1 MLAFF
6 DCFSGIS
13 GDMALGALFDLGVP
27 VDWLADK
34 LQRMPLKG
42 FDLTLQPLERNGIQA
57 QRVRVAIKKDN
68 VSRDYTNIRKLIQKS
83 NLSDRVKTK
92 SLGIFETLA
101 AAEAAVHGCPKDKV
115 HFHEIGGVDALV
127 DIVGTVL
134 GLEYLGIQQVSASK
148 IPLGS
153 GFVSCRHGTLPV
165 PAPATLEILKN
176 IPVYGAGI
184 DHELVTPTGAA
195 IVATLAESFGS
206 LPEMVIQKTG
216 YGAGTRDLEEI
227 PNLLRIVLGTVENQ
241 KADEIVVV
249 ETSVDDMNPEIFGFL
264 MERLFEDGALDV
276 YWIPVFMKKNRPGT
290 LVQVVCAKSRRDAI
304 IDRLLLETTS
314 IGIRYYDVRR
324 RILERDQVEI
334 ETTFGMIAV
343 KRIKYPDGNVRI
355 VPEYEVCKKIAY
367 ENNIPI
373 KTVYETI
380 TREAAAKRSKAF
392 SNDHKSLKS
401 DT

>member
-6 DCFSGIS
+6 DCFAGIS

-27 VDWLADK
+27 VDWLAGK
-34 LQRMPLKG
+34 LEQMPLKG
-42 FDLTLQPLERNGIQA
+42 FDLTLQPIERSGIQA
-57 QRVRVAIKKDN
+57 QGVQVAIKKDTA
-68 VSRDYTNIRKLIQKS
+68 SRDFADIQTLIRKS

-92 SLGIFETLA
+92 SLDIFETLA

-134 GLEYLGIQQVSASK
+134 GLEFLGIQQVSASK

-153 GFVSCRHGTLPV
+153 GFVSSRHGTLPV

-176 IPVYGAGI
+176 IPVYGTEI
-184 DHELVTPTGAA
+184 DSELVTPTGAA

-206 LPEMVIQKTG
+206 LPQMVIQKTG
-216 YGAGTRDLEEI
+216 YGAGTRNLAEI
-227 PNLLRIVLGTVENQ
+227 PNLLRIVLGTIEKQ
-241 KADEIVVV
+241 KTDEIVVV
-249 ETSVDDMNPEIFGFL
+249 ETNLDDMNPEIFGFL
-264 MERLFEDGALDV
+264 MERLFQDGALDV
-276 YWIPVFMKKNRPGT
+276 YWIPIYMKKSRPGT
-290 LVQVVCAKSRRDAI
+290 LVQVLCANSRRDAI
-304 IDRLLLETTS
+304 INRLLLETTS

-324 RILERDQVEI
+324 RTLERDQAKI
-334 ETTFGMIAV
+334 ETTYGLIAV

-367 ENNIPI
+367 EHNIPI
-373 KTVYETI
+373 KTVYATI
-380 TREAAAKRSKAF
+380 TRDAAAKS
-392 SNDHKSLKS
+392 SNILPDS
-401 DT
+401 D

>member
-13 GDMALGALFDLGVP
+13 GDMVLGALFDLGVP

-42 FDLTLQPLERNGIQA
+42 FDLTLQPLERSGIQA
-57 QRVRVAIKKDN
+57 QRVRVVIKKDN
-68 VSRDYTNIRKLIQKS
+68 VSRDYADIQTLIQQS

-92 SLGIFETLA
+92 SLDIFETLA

-115 HFHEIGGVDALV
+115 HFHEIGGIDALV
-127 DIVGTVL
+127 DIIGTVL

-176 IPVYGAGI
+176 IPVYGTSI
-184 DHELVTPTGAA
+184 NHELVTPTGAA

-206 LPEMVIQKTG
+206 LPQMVIYKTG
-216 YGAGTRDLEEI
+216 YGAGTREMEAV
-227 PNLLRIVLGTVENQ
+227 PNLLRIVLGTVENRET
-241 KADEIVVV
+241 DEIVVV

-264 MERLFEDGALDV
+264 MERLFADGALDV
-276 YWIPVFMKKNRPGT
+276 YWIPVYMKKSRPGT
-290 LVQVVCAKSRRDAI
+290 LVQVLCTKSRRDAI
-304 IDRLLLETTS
+304 IDRLFLETTS

-324 RILERDQVEI
+324 RILERDQARI
-334 ETTFGMIAV
+334 ETTYGLIAV

-367 ENNIPI
+367 QNNIPI

-380 TREAAAKRSKAF
+380 TREAAANGGKA
-392 SNDHKSLKS
+392 LS
-401 DT
+401 DD